1 VSTDLLAI
9 ARAIMSPQ
17 PDASVDASLA
27 SEGTLKIISP
37 TAMAVLKDT
46 LAKGA
51 VRMLARLG
59 GARAIVRGGTT
70 GGKPS
75 RAYDVREP
83 PVLAFGPYTFELL
96 RWLTNTPLG
105 VSSAKPFNAQPATE
119 GDEIVAYL
127 THRLVAGRRFER
139 TVALWV
145 TSPLAMLGFARSI
158 ARVTAPAPLAV
169 SSFLPLLATAE
180 GRLIVECL
188 AGDLAERWN
197 ASTAWRTG
205 DLLEFDLAVRI
216 LTHERATL
224 DAFLDAVVDAKRWD
238 LATFVVDAAFAALPA
253 GQRPDTVVARVM
265 PAVRPGGTL
274 RARTEARQRA
284 GALLHVLPRLA
295 RTFESSALVRF
306 IDDDYD
312 GAQSLL
318 SSWSAFGR
326 EGFARAAAV
335 TTELG
340 SLAGF
345 GASDA

>member
-139 TVALWV
+139 EV
-145 TSPLAMLGFARSI
+145 
-158 ARVTAPAPLAV
+158 
-169 SSFLPLLATAE
+169 
-180 GRLIVECL
+180 CL
-188 AGDLAERWN
+188 ARQG
-197 ASTAWRTG
+197 
-205 DLLEFDLAVRI
+205 F
-216 LTHERATL
+216 
-224 DAFLDAVVDAKRWD
+224 
-238 LATFVVDAAFAALPA
+238 
-253 GQRPDTVVARVM
+253 QRGKSGV
-265 PAVRPGGTL
+265 
-274 RARTEARQRA
+274 
-284 GALLHVLPRLA
+284 
-295 RTFESSALVRF
+295 
-306 IDDDYD
+306 
-312 GAQSLL
+312 
-318 SSWSAFGR
+318 
-326 EGFARAAAV
+326 
-335 TTELG
+335 
-340 SLAGF
+340 
-345 GASDA
+345 